1 MTLSN
6 DPLARET
13 LQTLIATRLDIP
25 PTEITADINL
35 ITLGM
40 NSLEIMTIVNR
51 LRRQGIPVTYEQL
64 ATQPT
69 LDAWW
74 QALTKATQTQ
84 PSQAIPS

>member
-1 MTLSN
+1 MTLTN
-6 DPLARET
+6 DPVTRQT
-13 LQTLIATRLDIP
+13 LQTLIATRLDISLA
-25 PTEITADINL
+25 EITGDTNL

-51 LRRQGIPVTYEQL
+51 LRRHGIPATYEQL

-74 QALTKATQTQ
+74 KAITTATQ
-84 PSQAIPS
+84 A